1 MIANQ
6 LGVLDLLSFH
16 ISLEQGYNWWVEEIK
31 HTATIIVCQT
41 LTLVLGRRALA
52 LFHTSQGQS
61 IITISLVIA
70 ITSKSIK
77 AVIIRIN
84 DESINKKN
92 QNDKFH
98 NNYFNNNHNI
108 EADLIIIIKI
118 SAEELSPVLK
128 TMTAVMHSF
137 S

>member
-1 MIANQ
+1 MHK
-6 LGVLDLLSFH
+6 LGVLDSLSFPK
-16 ISLEQGYNWWVEEIK
+16 ISLEQGYNWWIVEIQ
-31 HTATIIVCQT
+31 HTTTIIVCQT
-41 LTLVLGRRALA
+41 LTLELGRGALA
-52 LFHTSQGQS
+52 LVHTSQGQS

-84 DESINKKN
+84 DENINKKN

-108 EADLIIIIKI
+108 EG
-118 SAEELSPVLK
+118 
-128 TMTAVMHSF
+128 T
-137 S
+137 